1 MPAAPRNSSVTTLSS
16 EALETPSAAAGCV
29 QRQRNTHLPR
39 QDFYRGTE
47 ILPKGSKIEL
57 NFSAKAQIHQALH
70 KALARAKVL
79 PPAFDSPPVRPR
91 RPPPYLRFS
100 RREPC
105 RATQGQ
111 QHIFSP
117 NLLPHRG
124 AGPGPLL
131 AINALSGPSCC
142 CCLRPPRADAAP
154 ASAPPASPAPPGG
167 NSRPGGELLLGV
179 KKGLSPTATPR
190 WGEQL
195 CACEF

>member
-1 MPAAPRNSSVTTLSS
+1 MPATLRNSSVTTSADPRVSLSS

-47 ILPKGSKIEL
+47 ILPKGSKIEP

-79 PPAFDSPPVRPR
+79 PPAFDSPQTLPPPARPR

-117 NLLPHRG
+117 NLLPHRR
-124 AGPGPLL
+124 AGSGPLL

-142 CCLRPPRADAAP
+142 CCLRPP
-154 ASAPPASPAPPGG
+154 
-167 NSRPGGELLLGV
+167 
-179 KKGLSPTATPR
+179 PR
-190 WGEQL
+190 
-195 CACEF
+195 